1 MTSFARQ
8 TTRWVGGFLFFVLFT
23 HALGAQQP
31 ANNSF
36 TDDTRLPAGIPG
48 ERITALLQAVNSN
61 DPEQIKL
68 FIDRHIGEEF
78 RKFVPTDEIINA
90 LQGTYKQ
97 TGGLDFY
104 SVRSYTPAR
113 EGMTIIAKD
122 RLFGSWHGF
131 SFRLEGPEQ
140 RIERL
145 NFSPARTP
153 AAAKSAE
160 KPLSE
165 TEFVDVLSRKLD
177 ELCQKDIFSGTILI
191 AKGDKVLLE
200 KACGEAT
207 KSWHVANNI
216 ETKFNLGSMNKMFT
230 ATAVMQLVEKGKV
243 RLDDPIS
250 KYVDESWLPK
260 SIIDRVTV
268 HHLLSHTSGLGSYF
282 NDTYFKSSR
291 DLFRQVDDYKSLV
304 KGDTLSFEPGARFQY
319 SNTGMLLLGVVI
331 EKASGENYFDY
342 IRQHIYEPAGMKNSD
357 CYELDRPQEN
367 LAEGYIPQGSNAWK
381 NNLFM
386 HVLKGGPAGGGYS
399 NVRDL
404 HRFARALQSGKLLS
418 QASLDKMWQDQSGA
432 GYGYGFE
439 IGMPAVGKTVGHG
452 GGFPGL
458 NSGLDI
464 NTGSGYIVAIMSNYD
479 MGAEA
484 LKSYVRSLIDNRLQP

>member
-1 MTSFARQ
+1 MTITVRLAAL
-8 TTRWVGGFLFFVLFT
+8 WVCSLYLFLFAGILQ
-23 HALGAQQP
+23 AQQP
-31 ANNSF
+31 ANDGF
-36 TDDTRLPAGIPG
+36 ADDTQLPAGIPG

-61 DPEQIKL
+61 DPEHIKQ
-68 FIDRHIGEEF
+68 FITRHLGEGF
-78 RKFVPTDEIINA
+78 RKFAPEDEIIHA

-104 SVRSYTPAR
+104 SIRTYTPQR
-113 EGMTIIAKD
+113 EGITVIAKD
-122 RLFGSWHGF
+122 KLFNGWHGF

-145 NFSPARTP
+145 NFNPARTP

-165 TEFVDVLSRKLD
+165 TEFVQTLSLKMD

-191 AKGDKVLLE
+191 AKGDQVLLE

-207 KSWHVANNI
+207 KSWHIPNNI

-230 ATAVMQLVEKGKV
+230 ATAVMQLAEKEKL
-243 RLDDPIS
+243 RLNDPIS
-250 KYVDESWLPK
+250 KYVDETWLPK
-260 SIIDRVTV
+260 SITDRVTV

-304 KGDTLSFEPGARFQY
+304 QGDTLSFEPGSRFQY

-331 EKASGENYFDY
+331 EKASGMNYFDF
-342 IRQHIYEPAGMKNSD
+342 IRQHIYEPADMKNSD

-367 LAEGYIPQGSNAWK
+367 LAEGYIPQGDGGWK

-399 NVRDL
+399 TVRDL
-404 HRFARALQSGKLLS
+404 HHFARALQNGKLVS
-418 QASLDKMWQDQSGA
+418 QASLEKMWQDQSGT
-432 GYGYGFE
+432 GYGYGFQ
-439 IGMPAVGKTVGHG
+439 IDMTPAGKTVGHG

-464 NTGSGYIVAIMSNYD
+464 NTGSGYIVVVMSNYD
-479 MGAEA
+479 MGAEPVKA
-484 LKSYVRSLIDNRLQP
+484 YIRSLIDNRLQP

>member
-1 MTSFARQ
+1 MTTIARHA
-8 TTRWVGGFLFFVLFT
+8 TRWVCGLFFLTLFI
-23 HALGAQQP
+23 HALPAQPTNDGFADNTQ
-31 ANNSF
+31 
-36 TDDTRLPAGIPG
+36 LPAGIPG
-48 ERITALLQAVNSN
+48 ERVTALLQAVNSN
-61 DPEQIKL
+61 DPEHIKQ

-78 RKFVPTDEIINA
+78 RKFAPIDEMIHA

-104 SVRSYTPAR
+104 SIRTYTPPR
-113 EGMTIIAKD
+113 EGMTVIAKD
-122 RLFGSWHGF
+122 RLFGGWHGF
-131 SFRLEGPEQ
+131 SFRLEGSEQ

-145 NFSPARTP
+145 NFNPARPP
-153 AAAKSAE
+153 AAAKAAE

-165 TEFVDVLSRKLD
+165 NDFLQTLSGKID
-177 ELCQKDIFSGTILI
+177 ELCQKDVFSGTVLI
-191 AKGDKVLLE
+191 AKGDKILLE

-207 KSWHVANNI
+207 KSWHIANNI
-216 ETKFNLGSMNKMFT
+216 DTKFNLGSMNKMFT
-230 ATAVMQLVEKGKV
+230 ATAVMQLAEKGKLQ
-243 RLDDPIS
+243 LDDPIS

-260 SIIDRVTV
+260 TITDRVTV

-282 NDTYFKSSR
+282 NDTYMKSSR

-304 KGDTLSFEPGARFQY
+304 QGDTLSFEPGKRFQY

-331 EKASGENYFDY
+331 EKASEMNYFDY

-357 CYELDRPQEN
+357 CYELDRPQVN
-367 LAEGYIPQGSNAWK
+367 LAEGYIPEGEGGWK

-399 NVRDL
+399 TVRDL
-404 HRFARALQSGKLLS
+404 HRFARALQNGKLVS
-418 QASLDKMWQDQSGA
+418 QASLDKMWQDQSGV

-439 IGMPAVGKTVGHG
+439 TENTPAGKRVGHG

-464 NTGSGYIVAIMSNYD
+464 NTGSGYIVAVMSNYD

-484 LKSYVRSLIDNRLQP
+484 LKAYIRRLIDNRLQP